1 MTRID
6 STAIRLT
13 DLSSAAALRLLP
25 PLLRPARS

>member
-1 MTRID
+1 MICAD
-6 STAIRLT
+6 VTANHRS